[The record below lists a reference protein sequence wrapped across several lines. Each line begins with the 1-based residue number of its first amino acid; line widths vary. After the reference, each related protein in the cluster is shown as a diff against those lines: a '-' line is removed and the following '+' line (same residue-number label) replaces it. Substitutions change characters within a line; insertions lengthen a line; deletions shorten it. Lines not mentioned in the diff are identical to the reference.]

1 MDVQAVDG
9 LEIID
14 FTKKGEVGELRKEN
28 QRDLHEMEQIFRT
41 IVTGSDMEMNYI
53 LAYENCYQDG
63 RSFDDL
69 GGKQGSELLQF
80 EFDFQV
86 HRDGLKEMKTLGNT
100 IHSNPMAVYH
110 ANVMWCYAYGLTVI
124 KEENDDLLCLFEMIS
139 IGPSFS
145 KKSKVVKGGL
155 GNNCPPN
162 QYPPEIKD
170 IHLTLIG
177 KSEVQIPLTRSDEC
191 FAAESLLP
199 LSKLNIIMDNL
210 PTLTMRVR
218 LTIPSS
224 YFLLDQLIDLNL
236 KQPSTTPTAE
246 KVLAT
251 ILAGEKPPGYDWVI
265 TVADGSP
272 REYFVHR
279 KVLADA
285 SPTLESDVGVTKKK
299 CQKWLSLRSHE
310 LVACKQR
317 NFSTPINK
325 IHLQIVFHTHM
336 SLPSEQLLMVS
347 HEDRFI
353 LASTHASDMRTILT
367 YFYLRQFHL
376 PHYDSIARVG
386 RTLCSLLP
394 QEKISTFFEYW
405 QAEIVR
411 DLLKLNVRFHGDSSG
426 FRIQSNGR
434 KLPA

>member
-1 MDVQAVDG
+1 AVDG

-14 FTKKGEVGELRKEN
+14 FTKKGESDSQSPFEIRLTNGRKVLVHEEN
-28 QRDLHEMEQIFRT
+28 
-41 IVTGSDMEMNYI
+41 
-53 LAYENCYQDG
+53 AYENCYQDG

-145 KKSKVVKGGL
+145 KKSKVVKG
-155 GNNCPPN
+155 
-162 QYPPEIKD
+162 
-170 IHLTLIG
+170 
-177 KSEVQIPLTRSDEC
+177 VPLTRSDEC

-285 SPTLESDVGVTKKK
+285 SPTLE
-299 CQKWLSLRSHE
+299 
-310 LVACKQR
+310 
-317 NFSTPINK
+317 
-325 IHLQIVFHTHM
+325 IVFHTHM

-411 DLLKLNVRFHGDSSG
+411 DLLKLNKMEYKSTLLMCTRHLISIFSAPYGAMPVAKRVAVAIMADTWQMAEAAGMDVQEEFKNAKDLPMGMMEKIFYSTGKFRTVVSGVR
-426 FRIQSNGR
+426 
-434 KLPA
+434 KTAL